1 VPGDE
6 WVLFTVSIL
15 SRMLSLFERINGWEE
30 EGENCK
36 NAHQQQH
43 DPNWCPV
50 AAPPSSVRLVPGRRQ
65 MQPGVEALQGY
76 SCSSHTPC
84 LLGVTSP
91 GLPKEGKAHAFS
103 FFQKTEKNL
112 RIS

>member
-1 VPGDE
+1 M
-6 WVLFTVSIL
+6 LL
-15 SRMLSLFERINGWEE
+15 SRNMQPLFGKPVEKISASRQEGVGWR
-30 EGENCK
+30 
-36 NAHQQQH
+36 
-43 DPNWCPV
+43 PV
-50 AAPPSSVRLVPGRRQ
+50 AAPEFGEAGAGWRQ
-65 MQPGVEALQGY
+65 MQPGGEALQGY
-76 SCSSHTPC
+76 GCSSHTPC